1 MLMGCLLE
9 DRRGT
14 ANAKLSLRGHSDWL
28 WHSTIKDSSPPKNAP
43 KSYCQNCKHLSK
55 TNKTSSKLRILF
67 FFASINTFSL
77 KWKIL
82 LFSLFLKY
90 DSIFTFISFI
100 FRNAF
105 LRGFQNNAIQIF
117 SSCTNHHGLRG
128 NKPAVNETE
137 VFETLEP
144 NTVWLVLCRFLDIYF
159 N

>member
-82 LFSLFLKY
+82 LFSLFLNM
-90 DSIFTFISFI
+90 IP
-100 FRNAF
+100 F
-105 LRGFQNNAIQIF
+105 LHLLALF
-117 SSCTNHHGLRG
+117 SEMHLYGASKTTQYKFSPLVPTIMASEETNQQ
-128 NKPAVNETE
+128 
-137 VFETLEP
+137 
-144 NTVWLVLCRFLDIYF
+144 
-159 N
+159 